1 MADKLPRGSLRAAA
15 EALEDRPDYC
25 LLDPWEAARIALE
38 AALPLIERD
47 VRRQTGRR
55 VLALDSLNRQKTRNR
70 PPWIDLRTSLRKL
83 SRGEELP
90 TEQAVREQ
98 LSEVARG

>member
-1 MADKLPRGSLRAAA
+1 MADKLPCGSLRAAA

-25 LLDPWEAARIALE
+25 LLDPCNAARVALE

-47 VRRQTGRR
+47 MRRKIGRQ
-55 VLALDSLNRQKTRNR
+55 VLALDSLNRQKTRNK
-70 PPWIDLRTSLRKL
+70 PPWIDVRTSLRKL

-90 TEQAVREQ
+90 SEDEVQRQ
-98 LSEVARG
+98 LEEMAR